1 MIPCQVCTSLNEK
14 FETNF
19 DVFFCCFTD
28 TTSLDDLPG
37 TDVSDI
43 KKLEV
48 ERAKLAA
55 KCKCLSPK
63 TLESQAPKH

>member
-1 MIPCQVCTSLNEK
+1 M
-14 FETNF
+14 
-19 DVFFCCFTD
+19 FFFVVLQTQRP
-28 TTSLDDLPG
+28 LDDLPG